1 MSLEEFHRGF
11 RALVQSTIA
20 ERVQTDDGV
29 FPAPELVFAELVM
42 EHIANAGICEP
53 ATICH
58 WSGSIGAG
66 RLRITG
72 YALSSDETRLDLF
85 LTHYLGTEEIT
96 PVVDSVIGSVAAE
109 GVRFLFHSS
118 NGKLLSKVEPSHD
131 IYGLISNVANLWA
144 DLDQLRVFVITDGK
158 TKAKHFSTKEVHGRI
173 VAIEAM
179 DIERLYRHTAG
190 KPREE
195 VSISFE
201 QTIGRALPCVHV
213 PDPDADYEYALAA
226 VPGPVIRSL
235 YERYGS
241 RLLEANVRTFL
252 GARGRVNKGIAETL
266 AQEPEHF
273 MAFNNGLVLVCDEAS
288 FGTCSDGSIGISF
301 LRGLQIVNGGQ
312 TTSSIYF
319 AARESRTLDLGN
331 VMVPAK
337 IIILKSADEDMRE
350 ELIRKISRFAN
361 KQNAVKDS
369 DLSANRP
376 FHRQLEKLA
385 NETWCP
391 DGVGRWFYERAAGS
405 YQVMM
410 LRDGTTP
417 AQKKKIADAIPTRRK
432 LSKND
437 VAKYHEAWR
446 CKPAQVA
453 LAGEK
458 NFAAFMSA
466 LDEDPSIVPDP
477 LDAAWYRTMIA
488 KIIVFKTVETLIK
501 SKEAKAIF
509 RQGYANVATYVISIV
524 SERLG
529 SRIDFEQ
536 IWKRQRVS
544 DEFQKLLY
552 DWAVEV
558 NQIFEQVAPGRQISE
573 VAKRPEIWPKVRSGS
588 YQKPGSGVPELVD
601 R

>member
-11 RALVQSTIA
+11 RSLVQTAIS
-20 ERVQTDDGV
+20 ERVQANEGP
-29 FPAPELVFAELVM
+29 FPSEELVFAELVM
-42 EHIANAGICEP
+42 EHVANAGICEP

-58 WSGSIGAG
+58 WNGKVGQS

-85 LTHYLGTEEIT
+85 VTHYFGTEEIT
-96 PVVDSVIGSVAAE
+96 PIADSAAADTAKQ
-109 GVRFLFHSS
+109 GIAFLFHAAG
-118 NGKLLSKVEPSHD
+118 GKLIDKVDPSHE
-131 IYGLISNVANLWA
+131 IHGLISMITANWA
-144 DLDQLRVFVITDGK
+144 DLDQLRVFLITDGK
-158 TKAKHFSTKEVHGRI
+158 TKLKHFSTKEVHGRI

-195 VSISFE
+195 VAISFE
-201 QTIGRALPCVHV
+201 QTLGQPLACVHV

-226 VPGPVIRSL
+226 VPGQVIRRL

-252 GARGRVNKGIAETL
+252 GGRGKVNKGISETL
-266 AQEPEHF
+266 AREPEHF

-288 FGTCSDGSIGISF
+288 FGRCADGSIGISF
-301 LRGLQIVNGGQ
+301 LKGLQIVNGGQ

-319 AARESRTLDLGN
+319 AARDNKALDLGN

-337 IIILKSADEDMRE
+337 IIILKGAEEASRE
-350 ELIRKISRFAN
+350 KLIANISRFAN
-361 KQNAVKDS
+361 SQNAVKTS
-369 DLSANRP
+369 DLSANRA
-376 FHRQLEKLA
+376 FHVQLEKLA

-391 DGVGRWFYERAAGS
+391 DGVGRWFYERASGA

-410 LRDGTTP
+410 LREGTTP
-417 AQKKKIADAIPTRRK
+417 AQKKKIAEAIPTRRK

-437 VAKYHEAWR
+437 IAKYHEAWR

-458 NFAAFMSA
+458 NFAAFMTA
-466 LDEDPSIVPDP
+466 LDENPSLVPDP
-477 LDAAWYRTMIA
+477 LDARWYRAMIA
-488 KIIVFKTVETLIK
+488 KVIVFKTLESLIK
-501 SKEAKAIF
+501 AKDAKAVF
-509 RQGYANVATYVISIV
+509 RQGYANIATYVISIA

-529 SRIDFEQ
+529 DQLDFEL
-536 IWKRQRVS
+536 IWQRQRLS
-544 DEFQKLLY
+544 PEFQRLLY
-552 DWAVEV
+552 SWAVEV
-558 NQIFEQVAPGRQISE
+558 NSIFEQVAPGRQISE
-573 VAKRPEIWPKVRSGS
+573 VAKRPEVWPRVKAGNYPKVGS
-588 YQKPGSGVPELVD
+588 DIPELGG
-601 R
+601 

>member
-1 MSLEEFHRGF
+1 MSLEEFHREF
-11 RALVQSTIA
+11 RTLVQNTIS
-20 ERVQTDDGV
+20 ERVQADEGL
-29 FPAPELVFAELVM
+29 FPAPELVYAELVM
-42 EHIANAGICEP
+42 EHVANAGICEP

-58 WSGSIGAG
+58 WSGTVQG
-66 RLRITG
+66 RIRITG

-85 LTHYLGTEEIT
+85 VTHYLGTEEIT
-96 PVVDSVIGSVAAE
+96 QVADSAITAVAAE
-109 GVRFLFHSS
+109 GVRFLFHASG
-118 NGKLLSKVEPSHD
+118 GKLLGKVEPSHD
-131 IYGLISNVANLWA
+131 VHGLIATVASLWGE
-144 DLDQLRVFVITDGK
+144 LDQLRVFVITDGK
-158 TKAKHFSTKEVHGRI
+158 TRAKHFSTIEVHGRI

-195 VSISFE
+195 VAISFE
-201 QTIGRALPCVHV
+201 QTIGRPLPCVHV

-252 GARGRVNKGIAETL
+252 GARGKVNKGIADTL
-266 AQEPEHF
+266 AREPEHF

-288 FGTCSDGSIGISF
+288 FGSCADGSIGIS
-301 LRGLQIVNGGQ
+301 LLKGLQIVNGGQ

-319 AARESRTLDLGN
+319 AARERRSLDLGN

-337 IIILKSADEDMRE
+337 IIVLKSSDEDSRE

-385 NETWCP
+385 NDIWCP
-391 DGVGRWFYERAAGS
+391 DGVGRWFYERAAGA

-410 LRDGTTP
+410 LREGSTP
-417 AQKKKIADAIPTRRK
+417 AQKKKIAEAIPTRRK
-432 LSKND
+432 LSKD
-437 VAKYHEAWR
+437 DLAKYHEAWR

-477 LDAAWYRTMIA
+477 LDAAWYRAMIA
-488 KIIVFKTVETLIK
+488 RVIVFKAVESLIK
-501 SKEAKAIF
+501 AKEAKAIF
-509 RQGYANVATYVISIV
+509 RQGYASIAAYVISVV

-529 SRIDFEQ
+529 SRIDYEQ
-536 IWKRQRVS
+536 IWERQHVS
-544 DEFQKLLY
+544 TEFQQLLY
-552 DWAVEV
+552 DWAIEV
-558 NQIFEQVAPGRQISE
+558 NRIFNEVAPGRQISE
-573 VAKRPEIWPKVRSGS
+573 VAKRSEIWPKVRSGNFS
-588 YQKPGSGVPELVD
+588 LAGRDVPELAVE
-601 R
+601 

>member
-1 MSLEEFHRGF
+1 MSLEEFHRSF

-20 ERVQTDDGV
+20 ERVQANEGS
-29 FPAPELVFAELVM
+29 FPSEELVFAELVM
-42 EHIANAGICEP
+42 EHVANAGICEP

-58 WSGSIGAG
+58 WSGTVQGKI
-66 RLRITG
+66 RITG

-85 LTHYLGTEEIT
+85 VTHYLGTEEISPVGD
-96 PVVDSVIGSVAAE
+96 PVVGSVAAE
-109 GVRFLFHSS
+109 GVRFLFHAS
-118 NGKLLSKVEPSHD
+118 NGKLLGKVEPSHD
-131 IYGLISNVANLWA
+131 VHGLISTVANLWA

-158 TKAKHFSTKEVHGRI
+158 TKAKQFSTKEVHGRV

-179 DIERLYRHTAG
+179 DVERLYRHTVG

-195 VSISFE
+195 VAISFE
-201 QTIGRALPCVHV
+201 QTIGRPLPCVHV

-235 YERYGS
+235 YERFGS

-252 GARGRVNKGIAETL
+252 GARGKVNRGIAETL
-266 AQEPEHF
+266 AREPEHF
-273 MAFNNGLVLVCDEAS
+273 MAFNNGLVLVCDEAA
-288 FGTCSDGSIGISF
+288 FGRCQDGSIGIS
-301 LRGLQIVNGGQ
+301 LLKGLQIVNGGQ

-319 AARESRTLDLGN
+319 AARENRTLDLGN

-337 IIILKSADEDMRE
+337 IIILKGAE
-350 ELIRKISRFAN
+350 ELGRERLIANISRFAN
-361 KQNAVKDS
+361 SQNAVKTS

-376 FHRQLEKLA
+376 FHVQLEKLA

-391 DGVGRWFYERAAGS
+391 DGVGRWFYERASGA

-410 LRDGTTP
+410 LREGTTP
-417 AQKKKIADAIPTRRK
+417 AQKKKIADSIPTRRK

-446 CKPAQVA
+446 GKPAQVA

-458 NFAAFMSA
+458 NFAAFMAA
-466 LDEDPSIVPDP
+466 LDDGSAIVPEP
-477 LDAAWYRTMIA
+477 LDGAWYRAMIA
-488 KIIVFKTVETLIK
+488 KVIVAKTLDAMIK
-501 SKEAKAIF
+501 TKEAKAVF
-509 RQGYANVATYVISIV
+509 RQGYANIATYTVSVV

-529 SRIDFEQ
+529 DRIDFEQ

-544 DEFQKLLY
+544 SEFQRLLY
-552 DWAVEV
+552 DWATEV
-558 NQIFEQVAPGRQISE
+558 NRIFEQVAPGRQISE
-573 VAKRPEIWPKVRSGS
+573 VAKRPEIWPKVRAGTYSA
-588 YQKPGSGVPELVD
+588 PGADIPELGG
-601 R
+601 

>member
-1 MSLEEFHRGF
+1 MSLEEFYHSF
-11 RALVQSTIA
+11 RSLVQNTIA
-20 ERVQTDDGV
+20 QRVQTDEGL

-42 EHIANAGICEP
+42 EHVANAGICEP

-66 RLRITG
+66 KLRITG

-85 LTHYLGTEEIT
+85 VTHYLGTDEIT
-96 PVVDSVIGSVAAE
+96 PVVDSMIGNVAAE
-109 GVRFLFHSS
+109 GVRFLFHAS
-118 NGKLLSKVEPSHD
+118 NGKLLGKVEPSHD
-131 IYGLISNVANLWA
+131 VHGLISTVANLWA

-158 TKAKHFSTKEVHGRI
+158 TKSKHFSTKEVHGRI

-179 DIERLYRHTAG
+179 DMERLYRHAAG

-213 PDPDADYEYALAA
+213 PDPDADYEYALTA

-252 GARGRVNKGIAETL
+252 GARGKVNKGIAETL
-266 AQEPEHF
+266 AREPEHF

-288 FGTCSDGSIGISF
+288 FGSCADGSIGIS
-301 LRGLQIVNGGQ
+301 LLKGLQIVNGGQ

-319 AARESRTLDLGN
+319 AARENRSLDLGN

-337 IIILKSADEDMRE
+337 IIILKSADEDSRE

-361 KQNAVKDS
+361 KQNAVKES

-391 DGVGRWFYERAAGS
+391 DGVGRWFYERAAGA

-417 AQKKKIADAIPTRRK
+417 VQRKKIADSIPTRRK

-458 NFAAFMSA
+458 NFAAFMTA

-477 LDAAWYRTMIA
+477 LDAIWYRTMIA
-488 KIIVFKTVETLIK
+488 KVIIFKTVESMIQTK
-501 SKEAKAIF
+501 DAKLIF
-509 RQGYANVATYVISIV
+509 RQGYSSITAYVIAV
-524 SERLG
+524 VADRLG
-529 SRIDFEQ
+529 NGIDFAL
-536 IWKRQRVS
+536 IWNQQRIS
-544 DEFQKLLY
+544 REFQRLLY

-558 NQIFEQVAPGRQISE
+558 KRIFDLVAPGSQTSE
-573 VAKRPEIWPKVRSGS
+573 AAKRQDMWSKVHSGS
-588 YQKPGSGVPELVD
+588 YPLPSETIPELEF
-601 R
+601 

>member
-1 MSLEEFHRGF
+1 MSLEEFHSGF
-11 RALVQSTIA
+11 RSLVQNTIS
-20 ERVQTDDGV
+20 ERVQADDGL

-42 EHIANAGICEP
+42 EHVANAGICEP

-85 LTHYLGTEEIT
+85 VTHYLGTDDIS
-96 PVVDSVIGSVAAE
+96 PVLDSTIGNVAAE

-118 NGKLLSKVEPSHD
+118 NGKLLGKVEPSHD
-131 IYGLISNVANLWA
+131 VYGLISTVANLWA

-195 VSISFE
+195 VAISFE
-201 QTIGRALPCVHV
+201 QTIGRPLPCVHV
-213 PDPDADYEYALAA
+213 PDPDSDYEYALAA
-226 VPGPVIRSL
+226 IPGPVIRSL

-252 GARGRVNKGIAETL
+252 GARGKVNKGIAETL
-266 AQEPEHF
+266 TQEPEHF

-288 FGTCSDGSIGISF
+288 FGSCSDGSIGISL

-319 AARESRTLDLGN
+319 AARENRTLDLGN

-337 IIILKSADEDMRE
+337 IIILKSTDEDSRE

-410 LRDGTTP
+410 LREGTTP
-417 AQKKKIADAIPTRRK
+417 AQKKKIGEAIPTRRK

-466 LDEDPSIVPDP
+466 LDEDASIVPDP
-477 LDAAWYRTMIA
+477 LDAAWYRRMIA
-488 KIIVFKTVETLIK
+488 KVIVFKTVESLIK
-501 SKEAKAIF
+501 SKEAKIIF
-509 RQGYANVATYVISIV
+509 RQGYANIATYVISVIAD
-524 SERLG
+524 RLG
-529 SRIDFEQ
+529 DRIDFEQ
-536 IWKRQRVS
+536 VWKRQRVS
-544 DEFQKLLY
+544 REFQKLLY
-552 DWAVEV
+552 EWAVEV

-573 VAKRPEIWPKVRSGS
+573 VAKRPEIWPKVRYGNYPEVGS
-588 YQKPGSGVPELVD
+588 DIPELSE